1 MVLADALISIPQSE
15 RGGEIAQRGFDYQSC
30 WALSEMLGCELNG
43 KDYVYIFEYHDDVL
57 IIDSEDNPQSIT
69 FVQVKT
75 REGQWTASSL
85 YKLSAK
91 AMAEKKVSIIGK
103 LFLVQRSFSNYQT
116 SLLFVTNAVFYFPK
130 TGGKASFYASD
141 LEEKERKNIQK
152 EILKQLDITDEVD
165 LSALKFSQ
173 STLSLEDH
181 TVHLTGK
188 ICDFLEQKYGADTP
202 LRARAVM
209 RLLTTECREKSKV
222 KSTDIFNFAD
232 LVKKKGFSSKA
243 FNTIINSLHTSDS
256 LKPNWQMASLI
267 FNDLNRQ
274 SIHLI
279 RLQAI
284 FSRVCISLDKS
295 GKSASSI
302 YLEHANSLY
311 NQDSVSS
318 SISAYLTD
326 TIGKINQICP
336 DYALTLSLGEQE
348 CIVVYSIIQKLIKD
362 GET

>member
-30 WALSEMLGCELNG
+30 WALSEMLECELNG

-69 FVQVKT
+69 FAQVKT
-75 REGQWTASSL
+75 REGQWTAGSL

-103 LFLVQRSFSNYQT
+103 LFLVQRSFSNYKT
-116 SLLFVTNAVFYFPK
+116 SLLFVTNAVFNFSK
-130 TGGKASFYASD
+130 TGGKSSFYASE
-141 LEEKERKNIQK
+141 LEEKEQKNIQK
-152 EILKQLDITDEVD
+152 EVLKQLDITDEVD
-165 LSALKFSQ
+165 LSTLKFSQ

-181 TVHLTGK
+181 TVHLTGR
-188 ICDFLEQKYGADTP
+188 ICDFLDQKYGADTP
-202 LRARAVM
+202 LRAKAVM
-209 RLLTTECREKSKV
+209 RLLTTECREKSKT
-222 KSTDIFNFAD
+222 KSTDIFSFAD

-243 FNTIINSLHTSDS
+243 FNTIITSLHTSDG
-256 LKPNWQMASLI
+256 LKPSWEMANRI
-267 FNDLNRQ
+267 FDDLNRQ

-279 RLQAI
+279 RLQAT
-284 FSRVCISLDKS
+284 FSRICISLNKNERN
-295 GKSASSI
+295 ASSI

-311 NQDSVSS
+311 DQDSISS
-318 SISAYLTD
+318 DINAYLAD
-326 TIGKINQICP
+326 TIGKIDQICP
-336 DYALTLSLGEQE
+336 VYALTLSFGERE
-348 CIVVYSIIQKLIKD
+348 CIVVYSIIQKLIED